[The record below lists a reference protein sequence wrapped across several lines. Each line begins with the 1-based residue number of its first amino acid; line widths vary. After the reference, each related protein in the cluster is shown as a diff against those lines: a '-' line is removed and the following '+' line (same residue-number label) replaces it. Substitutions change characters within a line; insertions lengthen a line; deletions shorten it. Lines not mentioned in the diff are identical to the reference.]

1 MIDSKLN
8 SGGMSSC
15 ETNLCVYQS
24 KQSPIAQKKVALR
37 DVQNDN
43 RSIIYNYPETSC
55 SLGGKLMNGSKLS
68 GSKRSNPTCSPSSAI
83 HQSFK
88 GIGVNEHNVYANGEV
103 DVKPGK
109 KRASGGSTSCAP
121 AFSSFLATSP
131 MAFSPV
137 RSSFPIFTEKPGNF
151 LAVTGSNLL
160 GIPPGLEILR
170 SDDSNG
176 ITDEQRTER
185 LFNLQKLLKHFDKSD
200 QKGVIEIVLHGLPPS
215 ELSNFAINLEK
226 RSMHLSVEEG
236 KEIQR
241 MKALN
246 ILSNLQ

>member
-1 MIDSKLN
+1 MIDSELN

-15 ETNLCVYQS
+15 ETHLSMYQS

-43 RSIIYNYPETSC
+43 RSVIYNYPETSC
-55 SLGGKLMNGSKLS
+55 ALGGKLMNGSKLS

-121 AFSSFLATSP
+121 ALFSSFPAVSP
-131 MAFSPV
+131 TAFSP

-151 LAVTGSNLL
+151 LAVAGSNLL
-160 GIPPGLEILR
+160 GISPGLEILR

-176 ITDEQRTER
+176 ITDEQRSER
-185 LFNLQKLLKHFDKSD
+185 LFHLQKLLKHFDKTD
-200 QKGVIEIVLHGLPPS
+200 QKGVIEMLHGLPPS

>member
-8 SGGMSSC
+8 SGGMGSC
-15 ETNLCVYQS
+15 ETHLSMYQT

-43 RSIIYNYPETSC
+43 RSLMYNYPETSC
-55 SLGGKLMNGSKLS
+55 SLGGKLVNGSKLS
-68 GSKRSNPTCSPSSAI
+68 GSKRSNPTSSPSSAI

-88 GIGVNEHNVYANGEV
+88 GIGVNEHTIYASGEV

-121 AFSSFLATSP
+121 AFSSLLAASP
-131 MAFSPV
+131 MANSPV
-137 RSSFPIFTEKPGNF
+137 RSSLPIFTEKPGNF
-151 LAVTGSNLL
+151 LAVAGSSLL
-160 GIPPGLEILR
+160 GIPPGSEILR
-170 SDDSNG
+170 SVDSNG

-185 LFNLQKLLKHFDKSD
+185 LFNLQKFLKHCDESD
-200 QKGVIEIVLHGLPPS
+200 RKGVIEFLHGLPPS

-226 RSMHLSVEEG
+226 RSMNLSVEEG

-246 ILSNLQ
+246 ILGNLQ

>member
-1 MIDSKLN
+1 MIDSELN

-15 ETNLCVYQS
+15 ETHLSMYQS

-43 RSIIYNYPETSC
+43 RSVIYNYPETSC
-55 SLGGKLMNGSKLS
+55 ALGGKLMNGSKLS

-109 KRASGGSTSCAP
+109 KRASG
-121 AFSSFLATSP
+121 
-131 MAFSPV
+131 
-137 RSSFPIFTEKPGNF
+137 EKPGNF
-151 LAVTGSNLL
+151 LAVAGSNLL
-160 GIPPGLEILR
+160 GISPGLEILR

-176 ITDEQRTER
+176 ITDEQRSER
-185 LFNLQKLLKHFDKSD
+185 LFHLQKLLKHFDKTD

>member
-8 SGGMSSC
+8 SGGMGSC
-15 ETNLCVYQS
+15 ETHLSMYKS
-24 KQSPIAQKKVALR
+24 KQSPIAMKKVALR

-43 RSIIYNYPETSC
+43 RSVVYNYPETSC
-55 SLGGKLMNGSKLS
+55 SLGGKLVNGSKVS

-88 GIGVNEHNVYANGEV
+88 GIGVNEHIIYANGEV

-109 KRASGGSTSCAP
+109 KRALGGSTSCAP
-121 AFSSFLATSP
+121 AFSSLAASP

-137 RSSFPIFTEKPGNF
+137 RSSLPIFTEKPGNF
-151 LAVTGSNLL
+151 LAVAGSNLL
-160 GIPPGLEILR
+160 GIHPGLEILH
-170 SDDSNG
+170 SVDSNG

-185 LFNLQKLLKHFDKSD
+185 LFNLQNLLKHCDESD
-200 QKGVIEIVLHGLPPS
+200 QKGFIELLHGLPPS
-215 ELSNFAINLEK
+215 ELSRLAINLEK
-226 RSMHLSVEEG
+226 KSMHLSVEEG

-246 ILSNLQ
+246 ILGNLQ

>member
-8 SGGMSSC
+8 SSGMGSC
-15 ETNLCVYQS
+15 ETHLSMYKS

-43 RSIIYNYPETSC
+43 RSVMYNYPETSC
-55 SLGGKLMNGSKLS
+55 SLGGKLVNGSKLS

-88 GIGVNEHNVYANGEV
+88 GIGVNEHAIYASGEV

-121 AFSSFLATSP
+121 AFSSLIAASP

-137 RSSFPIFTEKPGNF
+137 RSSLPISAEKPGNF
-151 LAVTGSNLL
+151 LAVAGSNLL
-160 GIPPGLEILR
+160 GIPPGLETLR
-170 SDDSNG
+170 FVDSNG

-185 LFNLQKLLKHFDKSD
+185 LFNLQKLLKHYDELDRS
-200 QKGVIEIVLHGLPPS
+200 GVNELLHSLLPS

-246 ILSNLQ
+246 ILGNLQ